1 VPVLDPEADAL
12 LAFARAARVPGGFA
26 WLDAGGRPDPA
37 QGLPLWITARMTHV
51 FALAAL
57 LGRPED
63 GELAD
68 HGVQALATTFADDGH
83 GGWWS
88 EVRDGRPAGERKE
101 AYPHAFVLLA
111 ASSARIAG
119 RPGAP
124 ALWDAA
130 AEVVAGRFWR
140 EEEGA
145 FAESFGRAWT
155 DPEPY
160 RGANANMHMVE
171 ACLAAADASGDPAWA
186 GRALRTAER
195 IVHREARAHGWRV
208 VEHFD
213 ADWRPLPDYNE
224 DAPRDPFRPYGVTP
238 GHGLEWARLLVHLR
252 AALPDP
258 PAWLLEAARGLFA
271 RALRDG
277 WEEPP
282 GGIVYTTD
290 LHGAPVVGARD
301 HERGPRRPR
310 PLPLGGRGGRR
321 RRRRPARRHGR
332 GGRRDLAPP
341 AAGLR
346 ARAPGRSRARLL
358 APRARRGPAT
368 CSPDVAGQA
377 GRLPRLPGAAARP
390 PAARAEPGGR
400 RPLAQRGMSASTAAR
415 RSASSAA
422 AWRRAPGTSPPAS
435 TTTSR

>member
-1 VPVLDPEADAL
+1 VAVLDPEADAL

-37 QGLPLWITARMTHV
+37 QGLPLWITGRMTHV

-57 LGRPED
+57 LGRPQD

-68 HGVQALATTFADDGH
+68 HGLQALATTFADDGH

-119 RPGAP
+119 RPGAR

-130 AEVVAGRFWR
+130 AEVVTGRFWR

-145 FAESFGRAWT
+145 FAESFGRDWT

-186 GRALRTAER
+186 DRALRTAER
-195 IVHREARAHGWRV
+195 IVHREARAQGWRV

-213 ADWRPLPDYNE
+213 ADWRPLPGYNE
-224 DAPRDPFRPYGVTP
+224 HAPRDPFRPFGVTP

-252 AALPDP
+252 AALPNP

-271 RALRDG
+271 RALDDG
-277 WEEPP
+277 WQEPP

-290 LHGAPVVGARD
+290 LRGAPVVRDRFHWVVAEAIGAAAVLHAATGDEGDATWHRRGLAFAREHLAD
-301 HERGPRRPR
+301 PERGSWHHELDVDLRPGTR
-310 PLPLGGRGGRR
+310 TWRGK
-321 RRRRPARRHGR
+321 
-332 GGRRDLAPP
+332 
-341 AAGLR
+341 
-346 ARAPGRSRARLL
+346 
-358 APRARRGPAT
+358 
-368 CSPDVAGQA
+368 PDVYHAFQA
-377 GRLPRLPGAAARP
+377 LLLGRLPLAPSLAG
-390 PAARAEPGGR
+390 AARA
-400 RPLAQRGMSASTAAR
+400 LSA
-415 RSASSAA
+415 
-422 AWRRAPGTSPPAS
+422 G
-435 TTTSR
+435 

>member
-1 VPVLDPEADAL
+1 MAVLDPEADAL
-12 LAFARAARVPGGFA
+12 LAFARGSRVAGGFA

-37 QGLPLWITARMTHV
+37 RGLPLWITARMTHV

-68 HGVQALATTFADDGH
+68 HGVQALATTFADRDH

-88 EVRDGRPAGERKE
+88 EVRDGKPAGERKE

-124 ALWDAA
+124 ALWGAA

-145 FAESFGRAWT
+145 FAESFARDWT

-171 ACLAAADASGDPAWA
+171 ACLAAADASGDPVWA

-213 ADWRPLPDYNE
+213 ADWRPLPGYNE
-224 DAPRDPFRPYGVTP
+224 DAPRDPFRPFGVTP

-277 WEEPP
+277 WQEPP

-290 LHGAPVVGARD
+290 LHGAPVVRDRFHWVVAEAIAAAAVLHAATGEQGDADWHRRGLAFAREHLAD
-301 HERGPRRPR
+301 PERGSWHHELDTDLRPASR
-310 PLPLGGRGGRR
+310 TWEGKPDVYHAFQALLLDRLPLA
-321 RRRRPARRHGR
+321 PS
-332 GGRRDLAPP
+332 LA
-341 AAGLR
+341 G
-346 ARAPGRSRARLL
+346 
-358 APRARRGPAT
+358 
-368 CSPDVAGQA
+368 
-377 GRLPRLPGAAARP
+377 
-390 PAARAEPGGR
+390 AARA
-400 RPLAQRGMSASTAAR
+400 LSA
-415 RSASSAA
+415 
-422 AWRRAPGTSPPAS
+422 G
-435 TTTSR
+435 

>member
-68 HGVQALATTFADDGH
+68 HGVQALATTFADDRH

-224 DAPRDPFRPYGVTP
+224 DAPRDPFRPFGVTP

-290 LHGAPVVGARD
+290 LHGAPVVRD
-301 HERGPRRPR
+301 RFHWAVAE
-310 PLPLGGRGGRR
+310 
-321 RRRRPARRHGR
+321 AV
-332 GGRRDLAPP
+332 
-341 AAGLR
+341 AAAAVLHAATGEEGDATWHR
-346 ARAPGRSRARLL
+346 RLL
-358 APRARRGPAT
+358 AFAREHLADPERGSWHHELDA
-368 CSPDVAGQA
+368 DL
-377 GRLPRLPGAAARP
+377 R
-390 PAARAEPGGR
+390 PAARTWQGKPDVYHVFQALLLDR
-400 RPLAQRGMSASTAAR
+400 LPLAPSLAGAAR
-415 RSASSAA
+415 SLSA
-422 AWRRAPGTSPPAS
+422 G
-435 TTTSR
+435 

>member
-1 VPVLDPEADAL
+1 VRVLDPEADAL
-12 LAFARAARVPGGFA
+12 LAFARGARVPGGFA

-37 QGLPLWITARMTHV
+37 RGLPLWITARMTHV

-57 LGRPED
+57 LGRPGD
-63 GELAD
+63 GPLAD
-68 HGVQALATTFADDGH
+68 HGVRALAGSFADHHH

-88 EVRDGRPAGERKE
+88 ELRDGKPVDERKE

-119 RPGAP
+119 RPGAC

-145 FAESFGRAWT
+145 FAESFGRDWS

-171 ACLAAADASGDPAWA
+171 ACLAAADASGDPRWA
-186 GRALRTAER
+186 ERALRAAER
-195 IVHREARAHGWRV
+195 IVHREARARSWRV

-224 DAPRDPFRPYGVTP
+224 DAPRDPFRPFGVTP
-238 GHGLEWARLLVHLR
+238 GHGLEWARLLLHLR

-271 RALRDG
+271 RAHSRP
-277 WEEPP
+277 WP
-282 GGIVYTTD
+282 GVTPNGRN
-290 LHGAPVVGARD
+290 GS
-301 HERGPRRPR
+301 RG
-310 PLPLGGRGGRR
+310 
-321 RRRRPARRHGR
+321 
-332 GGRRDLAPP
+332 
-341 AAGLR
+341 
-346 ARAPGRSRARLL
+346 
-358 APRARRGPAT
+358 
-368 CSPDVAGQA
+368 
-377 GRLPRLPGAAARP
+377 
-390 PAARAEPGGR
+390 
-400 RPLAQRGMSASTAAR
+400 
-415 RSASSAA
+415 ASSL
-422 AWRRAPGTSPPAS
+422 
-435 TTTSR
+435 

>member
-1 VPVLDPEADAL
+1 MPVLDPEADAL
-12 LAFARAARVPGGFA
+12 LAFARGARVPGGFA

-37 QGLPLWITARMTHV
+37 RGLPLWITARMTHV

-57 LGRPED
+57 LGRPRD

-68 HGVQALATTFADDGH
+68 HGVRALAGSFADQEH

-88 EVRDGRPAGERKE
+88 ELRDGKPAEQRKE

-111 ASSARIAG
+111 ASSARLAG

-130 AEVVAGRFWR
+130 AEVVARRFWR
-140 EEEGA
+140 DEEGA
-145 FAESFGRAWT
+145 FAESFARDWS

-171 ACLAAADASGDPAWA
+171 ACLAAADASGDQDWA
-186 GRALRTAER
+186 ERALRTAER
-195 IVHREARAHGWRV
+195 IVHRGARAHGWRV

-213 ADWRPLPDYNE
+213 ADWRPLPHYNE
-224 DAPRDPFRPYGVTP
+224 DAPRDPFRPFGVTP

-271 RALRDG
+271 RALQDG

-290 LHGAPVVGARD
+290 LHGAPVVRDRFHWVVAEAIGAAAVLHAATGEEGDASWHRRGLAFAREHLAD
-301 HERGPRRPR
+301 PERGSWHHELDADLRPASGTWQGKPDVYHAFQALLLER
-310 PLPLGGRGGRR
+310 LPLA
-321 RRRRPARRHGR
+321 PS
-332 GGRRDLAPP
+332 LAG
-341 AAGLR
+341 A
-346 ARAPGRSRARLL
+346 
-358 APRARRGPAT
+358 
-368 CSPDVAGQA
+368 A
-377 GRLPRLPGAAARP
+377 GRL
-390 PAARAEPGGR
+390 
-400 RPLAQRGMSASTAAR
+400 SA
-415 RSASSAA
+415 
-422 AWRRAPGTSPPAS
+422 G
-435 TTTSR
+435 